1 MLKKRIRTI
10 LTISVTLVMLTAV
23 VCALLTPGGRYR
35 DRNKDKTG
43 QEASDAALLP
53 EKNENEIKINT
64 VPVADDDAVR
74 ELHRALNLV
83 LSDGSCDMDEV
94 VASLSRSAD
103 LGNSDAMYFLGEIY
117 FQGIGVETDIEKAG
131 MYLRQACDSGNSKA
145 MSIYG
150 KMLFMGDGTV
160 QDYDESASCF
170 YTLADDDAEASY
182 ILGVMWNLGMGVPR
196 SAGQAKRYVDQA
208 DASGCEAAKSYRG
221 RIVDADGVPDGTEE
235 FLLQA
240 KEVRHLDYG
249 TAYEDL
255 QESIDAYHRML
266 KASESY
272 SAFEDEMTS
281 LLGADAGTTVLYGN
295 NGYLFH
301 QDENDGTSLHD
312 YIGDNHF
319 SREELETIAANLE
332 REKAWIEKNGSQ
344 FALLLIPNKET
355 MYPEWMPSYIS
366 RANET
371 TRQDLLVR
379 YLLENTDI
387 NVIYVKDT
395 LMQNKERC
403 PLYYRTD
410 THANMIGSLFM
421 VSDLLEGC
429 YGAKITPDPDKFEI
443 HMQDYAGDLAAAA
456 KCTGRYVDTVYF
468 YPGQAVAEEEKLESS
483 LMLVGDSFSEFV
495 NMEAAYYMRGGVDH
509 RMIADYEYDY
519 HSATQAGFDA
529 GSGKPEYVVWEC
541 VERYLDRLK

>member
-1 MLKKRIRTI
+1 
-10 LTISVTLVMLTAV
+10 MLTAV

-83 LSDGSCDMDEV
+83 LSDGSRDMDEV

-117 FQGIGVETDIEKAG
+117 FQGIGVEADIEKAG

-150 KMLFMGDGTV
+150 KMLFMGDGAV

-541 VERYLDRLK
+541 VERYLDRPK